1 MFARAVALS
10 NAAARCGRSAGMA
23 KAAKRWW
30 LFKSEPEE
38 FSFGDLLKAPRKRT
52 FWNGVRNYQARNLL
66 RDEVQVGDLV
76 LYYHSNAEP
85 SGVAGIAEVVA
96 AASADPTQ
104 FEKGDYHEPRATREA
119 PVWFGVEVAA
129 VKELPRLV
137 ALEELKANP
146 ALAQM
151 GVVRKGNRLSV
162 QPVTQLEFDE
172 VVRMAGRKG

>member
-1 MFARAVALS
+1 M
-10 NAAARCGRSAGMA
+10 GKAG
-23 KAAKRWW
+23 KRWW

-76 LYYHSNAEP
+76 LYYHSNAQP
-85 SGVAGIAEVVA
+85 SGVAGIAEVVG

-104 FEKGDYHEPRATREA
+104 FESGDYHEPRATKDA

-129 VKELPRLV
+129 VKALPRLV
-137 ALEELKANP
+137 ALEELKASA

-162 QPVTQLEFDE
+162 QPLTQAEFDE
-172 VVRMAGRKG
+172 VVRMAARKV

>member
-1 MFARAVALS
+1 M
-10 NAAARCGRSAGMA
+10 GKAG
-23 KAAKRWW
+23 KRWW

-96 AASADPTQ
+96 AASAAPTQ
-104 FEKGDYHEPRATREA
+104 FEPGDYHEPRATKDA

-129 VKELPRLV
+129 VKALPRLV
-137 ALEELKANP
+137 ALEELKANA

-172 VVRMAGRKG
+172 VVRMAARKV

>member
-1 MFARAVALS
+1 M
-10 NAAARCGRSAGMA
+10 GKAG
-23 KAAKRWW
+23 KRWW

-104 FEKGDYHEPRATREA
+104 FEPGDYHEPRATKDA

-129 VKELPRLV
+129 VKALPRLV
-137 ALEELKANP
+137 ALEELKANA

-172 VVRMAGRKG
+172 VVRMAARKV

>member
-1 MFARAVALS
+1 M
-10 NAAARCGRSAGMA
+10 GKAGT
-23 KAAKRWW
+23 RWW

-66 RDEVQVGDLV
+66 RDEVRVGDRV
-76 LYYHSNAEP
+76 LYYHSNAQP

-104 FEKGDYHEPRATREA
+104 FEPGEYHEPRATKAA

-137 ALEELKANP
+137 ALEELKANA

-151 GVVRKGNRLSV
+151 GVLRKGNRLSV
-162 QPVTQLEFDE
+162 QPLTQAEVDE
-172 VVRMAGRKG
+172 IVRMAARKA